1 MKQIYIFRGSP
12 ASGKSSLAKEFS
24 KLIPGK
30 VAFLELDTFRW
41 EFHLVNR
48 DITEIAVSEHQLAYT
63 NYLSVLEN
71 YLADGRYTVVTEG
84 LFSWNTESP
93 HGNLHDVIALCNK
106 YSRTYQSIVLS
117 ASSDTLW
124 HRNSERQ
131 YSVPREEFEEL
142 YNHVTHE
149 VSDTEFLL
157 DVESNS
163 VSSSIQ
169 ILSELLK

>member
-1 MKQIYIFRGSP
+1 MKQVYIFRCSP
-12 ASGKSSLAKEFS
+12 ASGKSTLAKEFA

-41 EFHLVNR
+41 GFHLVNR
-48 DITEIAVSEHQLAYT
+48 DITEVAVTEHQLAYS

-71 YLADGRYTVVTEG
+71 YLADGRYTIVTEG
-84 LFSWNTESP
+84 LFSWNAESP
-93 HGNLHDVIALCNK
+93 HGSTKDIIALCEK

-117 ASSDTLW
+117 ASPETLW
-124 HRNSERQ
+124 HRNSERE
-131 YSVPREEFEEL
+131 YSVPKEEFEEL

-157 DVESNS
+157 DVDSNS
-163 VSSSIQ
+163 VGDSVQ
-169 ILSELLK
+169 ILSSLLK